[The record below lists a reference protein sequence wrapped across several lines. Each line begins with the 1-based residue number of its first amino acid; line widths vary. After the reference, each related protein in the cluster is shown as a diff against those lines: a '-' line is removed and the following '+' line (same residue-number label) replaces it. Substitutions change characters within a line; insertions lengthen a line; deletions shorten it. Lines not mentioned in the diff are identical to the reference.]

1 MQRNLLTKAFLVLVV
16 CGIGP
21 VAMASE
27 ADELR
32 ERIKSLREQ
41 AIAAAEKGDMEL
53 ASQLKNKAQEMMK
66 AAEQHLQKGKVDD
79 ETNRK
84 KEMHQ
89 LEERAQDLRAKA
101 QKLKESGANERE
113 LAEVHEQIGKLE
125 KAMYAVR
132 SRPSEKPAP
141 HANVRPELREQA
153 EKLEH
158 ANRRVQH
165 LRNAAQSLKQA
176 EANDL
181 AHQVMEKAET
191 LSREVQ
197 EQKERLM
204 AEMKK
209 PREEGAGDRER
220 GAAQGELERLRAE
233 VKELRKK
240 LESR

>member
-1 MQRNLLTKAFLVLVV
+1 MQRNFLTKAFLFVMF
-16 CGIGP
+16 CGIGGT
-21 VAMASE
+21 ALSSE

-32 ERIKSLREQ
+32 ERIKALREQ
-41 AIAAAEKGDMEL
+41 AIAAAEKGDMEQ
-53 ASQLKNKAQEMMK
+53 AAQLKNKAHELMK
-66 AAEQHLQKGKVDD
+66 AVEQHEQKGKSGDD
-79 ETNRK
+79 SNRK
-84 KEMHQ
+84 KEIHQ
-89 LEERAQDLRAKA
+89 LEERAQELRAKA

-132 SRPSEKPAP
+132 SRPTEKPAP

-181 AHQVMEKAET
+181 AHQVMEKAEA

-209 PREEGAGDRER
+209 PREDAAGNRER
-220 GAAQGELERLRAE
+220 GAAQEELERLRAE
-233 VKELRKK
+233 VKELRNK